1 MYPRLIKT
9 ERDYRAALRRIDE
22 LMDARTGTRLGDEL
36 ELLATLVELYEEE
49 HSPIPPP
56 NPIDAIRFRMEQENL
71 QPRDLIAY
79 LGHPQPGLRGAQWSE
94 TFDLEDDS
102 SAARRAWNSGGHSP
116 GRGKCGVGLDA
127 SLVVC
132 ELRPC

>member
-1 MYPRLIKT
+1 MHPKLIKT

-56 NPIDAIRFRMEQENL
+56 SPIEAIRFRMEQENL

-79 LGHPQPGLRGAQWSE
+79 LGTRSRVSEVLNGQRPLTLKMIRRLRDGLGIPADILLGE
-94 TFDLEDDS
+94 EN
-102 SAARRAWNSGGHSP
+102 AVSG
-116 GRGKCGVGLDA
+116 
-127 SLVVC
+127 
-132 ELRPC
+132 